1 MDDRRD
7 RSWEPGSS
15 QSTAALI
22 EQVPARFRFSAG
34 VIDFTDAP
42 FCEVT
47 YAYPSRPAARI
58 SLDGLPEPMCQELA
72 WWLSSLHGG
81 GERVNSWTLQLWV
94 RVAVLLVA
102 DPKRSVDSFVCLTV
116 EEWMHAARRVFYERH
131 GRLPGRTFEQ
141 THRATIARLC
151 TAVARV
157 YRVGEWWRADVWE
170 PRRDPRIPVR
180 EHEPLGNARLHFAEI
195 GQP

>member
-7 RSWEPGSS
+7 RSWEPGGFSPRAA
-15 QSTAALI
+15 AALI

-34 VIDFTDAP
+34 VIDFTEVP
-42 FCEVT
+42 FSEVT
-47 YAYPSRPAARI
+47 YAYPCRPAAGV
-58 SLDGLPEPMCQELA
+58 SLDGLPQPMCHELA

-94 RVAVLLVA
+94 RVAVLLAVE
-102 DPKRSVDSFVCLTV
+102 PKRSVDSFVCLSV
-116 EEWMHAARRVFYERH
+116 EEWMHVARRQFYERR

-151 TAVARV
+151 AELARTSCT
-157 YRVGEWWRADVWE
+157 GEWWRMCGS
-170 PRRDPRIPVR
+170 RR
-180 EHEPLGNARLHFAEI
+180 AI
-195 GQP
+195 GGFRG